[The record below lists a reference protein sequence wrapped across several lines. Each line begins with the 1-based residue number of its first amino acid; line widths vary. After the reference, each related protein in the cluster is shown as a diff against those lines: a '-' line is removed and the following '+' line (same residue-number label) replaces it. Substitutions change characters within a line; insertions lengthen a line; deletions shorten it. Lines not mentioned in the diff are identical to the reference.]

1 MKGFIATVVA
11 TGIALW
17 VAVQIVPGIV
27 IPSADFAEIP
37 QDLVAFGTVAL
48 VFGVSNALVK
58 PIVKA
63 LSLPINVLTTGLF
76 GIVLNVV
83 LFLGAAWVSD
93 QIGGRITV
101 GDFPPDLLTAD
112 TLVAAAIGSV
122 VVGLVTAVVGLV
134 IRD

>member
-1 MKGFIATVVA
+1 MKGFIATIVA

-17 VAVQIVPGIV
+17 VAVRIVPGIV

-48 VFGVSNALVK
+48 VFGVANGLVK
-58 PIVKA
+58 PIVKV
-63 LSLPINVLTTGLF
+63 LSLPINLLTTGLF

-83 LFLGAAWVSD
+83 LFLAAAWVSD
-93 QIGGRITV
+93 QIGGKITV

-122 VVGLVTAVVGLV
+122 VVGLVTAVVGLIV
-134 IRD
+134 RD